1 MNLFKKNMK
10 KNILFI
16 EIKSKDYIQS
26 IGLFFVSLSVFFML
40 LSCSDSNSGDEGAD
54 VSKAKPSNL
63 SVTATVVGANAQN
76 PGGDGTGVVN
86 FKLSA
91 TNATSYKIALG
102 NGETKEVTS
111 DSFSYAYTASG
122 TNTYVLY
129 VSAYNAGQFV
139 SKTLSI
145 TVFVGSKLIWSD
157 EFNTDGAP
165 DATKWTFQ
173 IWDPGRVNNEL
184 QSYTDRPE
192 NTIVQGGVLKIKAI
206 REKYGKGDFTS
217 GRLESNGKFDF
228 TYGKVVIRAKVPTG
242 VGTWPAV
249 WMLGSNIGSVGWPK
263 CGEIDI
269 LESVGK
275 NLDQNHS
282 SLHSEGR
289 SGATPDTGTIKVPN
303 SNTEFHIY
311 TADWRPGYI
320 KFYVDDKLF
329 YTFVNSDKFPFN
341 KNFYLIVNFAMGGIW
356 GGPVDPNFTSSV
368 FEVDYI
374 RVYN

>member
-1 MNLFKKNMK
+1 MK
-10 KNILFI
+10 KNIWLADL
-16 EIKSKDYIQS
+16 KSKNYLHS
-26 IGLFFVSLSVFFML
+26 VGLFLISLSVFLML
-40 LSCSDSNSGDEGAD
+40 LSCSDSNSDGED
-54 VSKAKPSNL
+54 VSKQKPTDL
-63 SVTATVVGANAQN
+63 SVTATIVGADAQN
-76 PGGDGTGVVN
+76 PNGDGSGVVN

-102 NGETKEVTS
+102 NGETKEVTNGT
-111 DSFSYAYTASG
+111 FSYTYTASG
-122 TNTYVLY
+122 TSTYVLY

-139 SKTLSI
+139 STSLSI

-173 IWDPGRVNNEL
+173 IWDPGYVNNEL
-184 QSYTDRPE
+184 QSYTNRSE
-192 NTIVQGGVLKIKAI
+192 NTIVEGGVLKIKAI

-228 TYGKVVIRAKVPTG
+228 TYGTIIIRAKVPTG

-289 SGATPDTGTIKVPN
+289 SGATPDTGIIKVPN

-311 TADWRPGYI
+311 KADWRASSI
-320 KFYVDDKLF
+320 KFYVDDKLY
-329 YTFVNSDKFPFN
+329 YTFANNSTFPFN
-341 KNFYLIVNFAMGGIW
+341 KNFYLIVNFAMGGVW
-356 GGPVDPNFTSSV
+356 GGPVDPSFTSSV

>member
-1 MNLFKKNMK
+1 MK
-10 KNILFI
+10 KNTLFMDLKNKNYLSSNILIF
-16 EIKSKDYIQS
+16 
-26 IGLFFVSLSVFFML
+26 IGLVVFLVL
-40 LSCSDSNSGDEGAD
+40 LSCSSSNSDGEDI
-54 VSKAKPSNL
+54 SKPKPSDL
-63 SVTATVVGANAQN
+63 SVTATVVGTNAQN
-76 PGGDGTGVVN
+76 PNGDGTGVVN

-91 TNATSYKIALG
+91 KNATSYKIVLG
-102 NGETKEVTS
+102 NGETKEVTNG
-111 DSFSYAYTASG
+111 SFSYTYTASG
-122 TNTYVLY
+122 SNTYVLY

-139 SKTLSI
+139 SKTISI

-165 DATKWTFQ
+165 DPTKWTFQ
-173 IWDPGRVNNEL
+173 IWDPGYVNDEL
-184 QSYTDRPE
+184 QSYTNRPE
-192 NTIVQGGVLKIKAI
+192 NTIVEGGVLKIKAI

-228 TYGKVVIRAKVPTG
+228 TYGKIVIRAKVPTG

-275 NLDQNHS
+275 NLNQNHS

-289 SGATPDTGTIKVPN
+289 SGATPDTGIIKVPN

-311 TADWRPGYI
+311 TADWTASYI
-320 KFYVDDKLF
+320 KFYVDDKLY
-329 YTFVNSDKFPFN
+329 YTFINSDKFPFN
-341 KNFYLIVNFAMGGIW
+341 KNFYLIVNFAMGGVW

>member
-1 MNLFKKNMK
+1 MK
-10 KNILFI
+10 KYLSRINLIIILNCFLFI
-16 EIKSKDYIQS
+16 
-26 IGLFFVSLSVFFML
+26 
-40 LSCSDSNSGDEGAD
+40 SCSGSNSDEPE
-54 VSKAKPSNL
+54 VENNTPTNL
-63 SVTATVVGANAQN
+63 KVTASIVGVSAQN
-76 PGGDGTGVVN
+76 PNGDGSGVVN

-91 TNATSYKIALG
+91 TKATSYKITLG
-102 NGETKEVTS
+102 NGETKELTNG
-111 DSFSYAYTASG
+111 SFTYTYTASG
-122 TNTYVLY
+122 SHTYVLY
-129 VSAYNAGQFV
+129 ASAYNAGKFV
-139 SKTLSI
+139 STSISI
-145 TVFVGSKLIWSD
+145 TVFVESKLIWAD

-173 IWDPGRVNNEL
+173 IWDPGYVNNEL
-184 QSYTDRPE
+184 QSYTNRPE
-192 NTIVQGGVLKIKAI
+192 NTIVEGGVLKIKAI

-228 TYGKVVIRAKVPTG
+228 TYGKIVIRAKVPTG

-289 SGATPDTGTIKVPN
+289 SGATPDTGIIKVPN

-311 TADWRPGYI
+311 TADWTATYI
-320 KFYVDDKLF
+320 KFYVDDKLY
-329 YTFVNSDKFPFN
+329 YTFINSDKFPFN
-341 KNFYLIVNFAMGGIW
+341 KNFYLIVNFAMGGVW
-356 GGPVDPNFTSSV
+356 GGPVDPNFTTST

>member
-1 MNLFKKNMK
+1 MK
-10 KNILFI
+10 KYLSRINLIIVLNCFLFI
-16 EIKSKDYIQS
+16 
-26 IGLFFVSLSVFFML
+26 
-40 LSCSDSNSGDEGAD
+40 SCSGSNSDEPAETI
-54 VSKAKPSNL
+54 KTPENL
-63 SVTATVVGANAQN
+63 KVTAAIVGASAQN
-76 PGGDGTGVVN
+76 PNGDGTGVVN
-86 FKLSA
+86 FTLSA
-91 TNATSYKIALG
+91 ANATTYKIALG
-102 NGETKEVTS
+102 NGETKEVTNG
-111 DSFSYAYTASG
+111 SFSYTYTASG

-129 VSAYNAGQFV
+129 VSAYNAGKFV
-139 SKTLSI
+139 STSISI
-145 TVFVGSKLIWSD
+145 TVLVESKLVWSD

-165 DATKWTFQ
+165 DASKWTFQ
-173 IWDPGRVNNEL
+173 IWDPGNVNSEL
-184 QSYTDRPE
+184 QSYTNRPE

-228 TYGKVVIRAKVPTG
+228 TYGKIVIRAKLPTG

-249 WMLGSNIGSVGWPK
+249 WMLGSNIGSVGWPA

-275 NLDQNHS
+275 EMYINHS
-282 SLHSEGR
+282 SLHSPGR
-289 SGATPDTGTIKVPN
+289 SGATPDTGTINVPN
-303 SNTEFHIY
+303 DNTEFHIY
-311 TADWRPGYI
+311 TADWRAGYI

-341 KNFYLIVNFAMGGIW
+341 KNFYLIVNFAMGGVW
-356 GGPVDPNFTSSV
+356 GGPVDPNFTSST